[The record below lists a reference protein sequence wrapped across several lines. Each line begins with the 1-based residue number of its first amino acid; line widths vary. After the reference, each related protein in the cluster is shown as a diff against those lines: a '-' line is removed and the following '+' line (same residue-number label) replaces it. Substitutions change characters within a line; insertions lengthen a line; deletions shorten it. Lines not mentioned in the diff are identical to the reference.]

1 MLNTYMILKC
11 ELIPNIFILSVG
23 IENLTDIWYNV
34 TMKYQ
39 LSLKLKG
46 TALRV
51 FPISVQRKSIWAH
64 LILQDLSPVHNSNA
78 FFCP

>member
-1 MLNTYMILKC
+1 MILKC
-11 ELIPNIFILSVG
+11 ELIPNIFILSVDR
-23 IENLTDIWYNV
+23 ENLTDILYNV

-39 LSLKLKG
+39 ISLKLKE

-51 FPISVQRKSIWAH
+51 FPISVQRKSILAY
-64 LILQDLSPVHNSNA
+64 LILQDLSLVHNSNS

>member
-1 MLNTYMILKC
+1 MILKC
-11 ELIPNIFILSVG
+11 ELIPNIFILSVDR
-23 IENLTDIWYNV
+23 ENLTDIWYNV

-51 FPISVQRKSIWAH
+51 FPISVQRKGILAY
-64 LILQDLSPVHNSNA
+64 LILQDLSLVHNSNS

>member
-1 MLNTYMILKC
+1 MILKC
-11 ELIPNIFILSVG
+11 DSIPNIFILSVD
-23 IENLTDIWYNV
+23 IENLTDIWYNF

-51 FPISVQRKSIWAH
+51 FPMSVQKKSILAH
-64 LILQDLSPVHNSNA
+64 LILQDLFLVHNSNS

>member
-1 MLNTYMILKC
+1 MCMILKC
-11 ELIPNIFILSVG
+11 ESIPNIFILSVD
-23 IENLTDIWYNV
+23 IENLTDTWYNF

-51 FPISVQRKSIWAH
+51 FPMSVQRKSILAH
-64 LILQDLSPVHNSNA
+64 LILQDLSLVHNSNS